1 MKTQRETKIV
11 DQRTNFYWDRL
22 RKYGK
27 QYKHFN
33 WPSTELV
40 LNLVYTRDILRSHFL
55 QVLTGF
61 NLSISAMNILMILKH
76 GESKGCAQQELSSLL
91 LVSRA
96 NITKVIDGLEKRG
109 LIARTSSKEDRRAR
123 VIKLTEA
130 GEDLADRVIP
140 CQNEETV
147 RVTVGLTRNEISLLS
162 KLLAKFRESIVEGGK
177 VK

>member
-1 MKTQRETKIV
+1 MKVRRETNIV
-11 DQRTNFYWDRL
+11 DQRTNYYWDRL

-40 LNLVYTRDILRSHFL
+40 LSLAYTHDILLSHFSR
-55 QVLTGF
+55 VLTEF
-61 NLSISAMNILMILKH
+61 SLSISAMNILMILRH
-76 GESKGCAQQELSSLL
+76 DEGKGCAQQELSRLL

-109 LIARTSSKEDRRAR
+109 LVIRTSSKEDRRTR

-130 GEDLADRVIP
+130 GEDLASRVVP
-140 CQNEETV
+140 RQNEETV
-147 RVTVGLTRNEISLLS
+147 RVTARLTRTEIGLLS
-162 KLLAKFRESIVEGGK
+162 KLLPKFRESIVEGGK
-177 VK
+177 AK